1 MPALSEEQV
10 RSTLSQIRYPGFSRD
25 IVSFGLVK
33 EIRVSGADV
42 AVTLEITTK
51 DATVPQ
57 AVQAACETAL
67 RTLPGVGTVS
77 VQTENRAPAAPST
90 GVPGPTPIPG
100 VKHVIAIASGKGGVG
115 KSTVAVN
122 LALALQKTGASVG
135 LCDCDIYGPSVALM
149 FGSRE
154 KPMATAEDRILPI
167 ETSGLRLMSM
177 GFLLDD
183 TSPAVM
189 RGPMVTRTT
198 QQLLRDVEWGDLDY
212 LILDL
217 PPGTGDI
224 QLTVVQNVTL
234 AGAVLVTTPQ
244 EVALID
250 VRKAASMFGKVNVP
264 ILGLI
269 ENMSYFLC
277 PSDGKRY
284 DIFGSGGGAREAQR
298 LGVELLGEIPIDIA
312 TREAGDRG
320 IPIVVADAECS
331 VSQSFLAVAHRL
343 RSLVPSL

>member
-33 EIRVSGADV
+33 EIRVSGVDV
-42 AVTLEITTK
+42 AVTLEITAK

-67 RTLPGVGTVS
+67 RALPGVGAVS
-77 VQTENRAPAAPST
+77 VQTENRAPAMPSA

-167 ETSGLRLMSM
+167 ETAGLRLMSM

-198 QQLLRDVEWGDLDY
+198 QQLLRDVEWGELDY

-320 IPIVVADAECS
+320 IPIVVADAQS
-331 VSQSFLAVAHRL
+331 PVSQSFMAVAHRL